1 MDSQTIFSRQVTI
14 EDWKQDKLSQQIV
27 LILGVGGIGSVA
39 TTNLLRLGV
48 KKIFLVDYDHVE
60 LHNLNRQ
67 ILYSNKDVNQQ
78 KVKAAFEN
86 ATFHNV
92 GNAEIQM
99 FDLDAV
105 KNWDKIVELA
115 SQSTAIFN
123 CIDYGDYWD
132 AAVQSL
138 CLYYKIPMIIAGSFA
153 QSFMA
158 ELYLGTP
165 CYACMTDGLKEE
177 YLNQITQENI
187 TQLKDISFLPAN
199 NKPQGQ
205 SHQVLCS
212 TAGNFATQ
220 LLLNYL
226 NEQAD
231 SQTSKKVLFYLTTFE
246 VVIFPVFSKNNC
258 HICKYQEPAKEQQI
272 QATEP
277 AKEQQIQATEPEK
290 EKLVQ
295 VPEPEKEQLIQATET
310 EKEQQEQATESIQKQ
325 N

>member
-1 MDSQTIFSRQVTI
+1 MDSKIIFSRQITI
-14 EDWKQDKLSQQIV
+14 EDWKQDKISQQVV

-48 KKIFLVDYDHVE
+48 KKIFMVDYDRVE
-60 LHNLNRQ
+60 IHNLNRQ
-67 ILYSNKDVNQQ
+67 TLYSNKDVNQQ
-78 KVKAAFEN
+78 KVKAALEN
-86 ATFHNV
+86 ASFHNV
-92 GNAEIQM
+92 GNTEIQM

-105 KNWDKIVELA
+105 QNWDKIVEMA

-138 CLYYKIPMIIAGSFA
+138 CLYYNIPMIIAGSFA

-158 ELYLGTP
+158 EIYLGTP
-165 CYACMTDGLKEE
+165 CYGCMTDGLKEE
-177 YLNQITQENI
+177 YLNQITKEKI
-187 TQLKDISFLPAN
+187 TNLKNISFLPSN

-231 SQTSKKVLFYLTTFE
+231 SQASKKVLFYLTTFE
-246 VVIFPVFSKNNC
+246 IVNFPVFSKNNC
-258 HICKYQEPAKEQQI
+258 QICKYQEPIKEQQI
-272 QATEP
+272 ITTEP
-277 AKEQQIQATEPEK
+277 IKEEQIITTE
-290 EKLVQ
+290 LN
-295 VPEPEKEQLIQATET
+295 
-310 EKEQQEQATESIQKQ
+310 QEQK
-325 N
+325 